1 MRNIRQRIFALLL
14 ILSCLWAGAALA
26 SEVRVFDRA
35 ELFTASEV
43 QELEQALPACIFH
56 KIT

>member
-26 SEVRVFDRA
+26 DGDRVFDRA
-35 ELFTASEV
+35 ELFTASEI
-43 QELEQALPACIFH
+43 QELEQEIQSFQE
-56 KIT
+56 